1 MPTSGPTKEPHGKI
15 QINSIGNTR
24 KKMLPLYIFLVDT
37 KIVRFR
43 GKFVYYFW
51 TLFLD
56 DFFSGQLPYIIGY
69 FHWPQE
75 VSFHIEIEL
84 KHGTTNIWQK

>member
-24 KKMLPLYIFLVDT
+24 KKMLPLYINLYTISGLYFLM
-37 KIVRFR
+37 I
-43 GKFVYYFW
+43 
-51 TLFLD
+51 
-56 DFFSGQLPYIIGY
+56 FFSGQLPYIFGY